1 MLAVLAH
8 GVLPDGHGSLVVSI
22 LMLLGMIV
30 PFLILGGVCWVF
42 LKEKRRA
49 DAELARKAEWP
60 NARSS

>member
-8 GVLPDGHGSLVVSI
+8 GLLPDGHGSLAVSI

-42 LKEKRRA
+42 LKEKRRE